1 MLKFENTANVGDVIK
16 AYDFEPMSDRPDSY
30 LIGRVM
36 EKGPIYVKYNHADP
50 EDDRTVYMCDG
61 YTVFVKESQTGSF
74 EHDVER
80 TGITMYV
87 PFEMAMSD
95 FDGRVEVINEVS

>member
-30 LIGRVM
+30 LLGEVL
-36 EKGPIYVKYNHADP
+36 EKGPIYAKPHYTA
-50 EDDRTVYMCDG
+50 EREVYMCDG
-61 YTVFVKESQTGSF
+61 YTVFVKDSVTGSLN
-74 EHDVER
+74 HDIER
-80 TGITMYV
+80 VGRIMYV

-95 FDGRVEVINEVS
+95 FDGRVEVVQ